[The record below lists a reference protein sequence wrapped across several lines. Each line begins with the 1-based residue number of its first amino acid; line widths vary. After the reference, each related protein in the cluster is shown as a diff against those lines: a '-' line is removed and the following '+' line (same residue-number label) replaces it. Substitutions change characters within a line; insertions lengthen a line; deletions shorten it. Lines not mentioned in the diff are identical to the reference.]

1 MLVANILAGPL
12 RELAPLIAELV
23 RPGGKLALS
32 GLLQEQAEEIRE
44 FYAQWFEMDEAVHKE
59 DWSRLT
65 GVRK

>member
-1 MLVANILAGPL
+1 LVANILAGPL

-32 GLLQEQAEEIRE
+32 GLLQEQAEVIRE